1 MAVARS
7 SVFSAWR
14 LQNAGWAMRRV
25 FRSATDMLSASR
37 GVFLP
42 ARNPSAARS
51 PPTLRIRSAKTGS
64 NSTQW
69 PSPSI
74 TGWSRLERIWAGER
88 WPFEL
93 MCLPPR
99 TGGLWAEAY
108 HRVSGCRLA
117 GLSISR
123 ALVRPMGEDP
133 FSREVPMPSVTQRV
147 TPFLWFDSQAEEAA
161 KFYTSVF
168 PNSKI
173 RATSR
178 YDDATAKGA

>member
-1 MAVARS
+1 
-7 SVFSAWR
+7 
-14 LQNAGWAMRRV
+14 MRRRL
-25 FRSATDMLSASR
+25 RSATDMLSASR
-37 GVFLP
+37 VVFMA

-108 HRVSGCRLA
+108 HRVSGRRVA

-133 FSREVPMPSVTQRV
+133 FFKGGPDAQRYPASHAVPVVRQPGGGGGQVLHVGLPELEDPGHEPVRRRDGHGRR
-147 TPFLWFDSQAEEAA
+147 PAA
-161 KFYTSVF
+161 RHRHDRGL
-168 PNSKI
+168 PA
-173 RATSR
+173 R
-178 YDDATAKGA
+178 